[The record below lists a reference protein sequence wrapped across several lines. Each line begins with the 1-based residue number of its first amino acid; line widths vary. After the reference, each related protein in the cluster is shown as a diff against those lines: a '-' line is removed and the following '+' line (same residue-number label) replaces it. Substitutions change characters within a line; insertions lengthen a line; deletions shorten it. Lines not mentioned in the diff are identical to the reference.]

1 MARSSSSVAT
11 TVLVA
16 TLLLF
21 STGVL
26 AQAPA
31 SAPGAAGP
39 AAPASVD
46 CFTLLSG
53 MADCLSYVTK
63 GSNLTVPEKPCC
75 PELKTLVDTNA
86 TCLCEL
92 LAQSANYGLEI
103 DLKRATKLPSVCK
116 VDTPPIS
123 TCAAL
128 GIPVAAPGAPL
139 ASPAPSPGGEPSA
152 VSAGAPSPTKNNAAS
167 AVAVPSV
174 LALLLVFALSFL
186 PTFF

>member
-1 MARSSSSVAT
+1 MARSSFSVAT

-39 AAPASVD
+39 AAAPASAD
-46 CFTLLSG
+46 CVTLVTG
-53 MADCLSYVTK
+53 TADCLSYVTK
-63 GSNLTVPEKPCC
+63 GSNLTVPDKPCC

-123 TCAAL
+123 TCAVL
-128 GIPVAAPGAPL
+128 GIPVAGAPL
-139 ASPAPSPGGEPSA
+139 ASPGPSPGGEPSEGST
-152 VSAGAPSPTKNNAAS
+152 VAPSPTKNNAAS